1 MDKVTDSPS
10 SWEDLYSI
18 NLTPKEIFVKLRK
31 QVEGHQLGLN
41 FEENS
46 YNTKLVFK
54 PLTPERKWKF
64 IYEPKIGDVRL
75 LTNKI
80 PIGKFLNLQVGMGYS
95 FHDHSAGWKWKLTT
109 SLGGDGISQIRH
121 KALLPIF
128 PGFDVRIG
136 WNAEYILPDI
146 HGAVGTGEPIIGM
159 NLGRLYTSIDR
170 VEAIL
175 THAT

>member
-41 FEENS
+41 FE
-46 YNTKLVFK
+46 
-54 PLTPERKWKF
+54 
-64 IYEPKIGDVRL
+64 
-75 LTNKI
+75 
-80 PIGKFLNLQVGMGYS
+80 VGMGYS

>member
-64 IYEPKIGDVRL
+64 IYEPKIGD
-75 LTNKI
+75 
-80 PIGKFLNLQVGMGYS
+80 VGMGYS